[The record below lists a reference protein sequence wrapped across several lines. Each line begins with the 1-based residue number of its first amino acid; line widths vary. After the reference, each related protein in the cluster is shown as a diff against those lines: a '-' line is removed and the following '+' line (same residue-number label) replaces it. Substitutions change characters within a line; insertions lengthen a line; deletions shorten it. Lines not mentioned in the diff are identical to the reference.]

1 MEKRNFS
8 DTMIAAKDYKKLVS
22 FYTDFVGLE
31 VAESTKNYTM
41 LVDQEKKQCLC
52 ITDGPSV
59 TSTSPGIAV
68 TDLAQS
74 LIDLKVMGGT
84 VLKTWEFA
92 SMKGA
97 NCQDPEG
104 NELMIWQGSH

>member
-8 DTMIAAKDYKKLVS
+8 DTMIAAKDYEKLVS
-22 FYTDFVGLE
+22 FYTGFVGLE
-31 VAESTKNYTM
+31 VTESSEKFTM
-41 LVDQEKKQCLC
+41 LVDREKKQCLC
-52 ITDGPSV
+52 ITNGESV
-59 TSTSPGIAV
+59 SSTSPGILV

-74 LIDLKVMGGT
+74 LIDLKSMNGKI
-84 VLKTWEFA
+84 LKTWEFA

-97 NCQDPEG
+97 NCLDPEG